1 MFNKIKAIKDLRDK
15 AKHMQSALAEVH
27 CEGSAC
33 WGKVT
38 VKIDG
43 NQQIEEVHIDPEML
57 KDADKL
63 ASAIKDAANDA
74 IKKLQKELA
83 HKMKDLGGM
92 EMFKDLGIGA

>member
-1 MFNKIKAIKDLRDK
+1 MFNKIKAIKDLRNK

-27 CEGSAC
+27 CQGSAC

-38 VKIDG
+38 VNIDG
-43 NQQIEEVHIDPEML
+43 NQSIEKVHIDPEMMN
-57 KDADKL
+57 DAVKL
-63 ASAIKDAANDA
+63 ESAVKEAMNDA

-92 EMFKDLGIGA
+92 DMFKDLGLG